1 MQTLTITRPDDFHL
15 HLRDGTALASVVG
28 DSARRFAR
36 AIVMPNLTPPVT
48 TVAAALGYRR
58 RILEALPKGMDF
70 QPLMTLYL
78 TDETSREE
86 IREVAACEHVYAV
99 KYYPAG
105 ATTHSGAGVT
115 DPEKVYPVLE
125 QMAESGLP
133 LLLHGEATD
142 PRVDIFDRESV
153 FIDVVLAPLLQRF
166 PGLKMVLEHITTI
179 QAVQC
184 VLNGPDSLAATIT
197 PQHLLYNRN
206 ALFRGGLRPHHYCLP
221 VLKREPHRQ
230 ALVDAA
236 ISGHPR
242 FFLGT
247 DSAPHARSAK
257 ETDGGCAGVYSAHA
271 AVELYAQA
279 FEAAG
284 AVERLE
290 AFAAFHGADFYGLP
304 RNTGT
309 LTLNREDWT
318 VPATLPFGDEEVVPL
333 NAGETCAW
341 KLAHP

>member
-1 MQTLTITRPDDFHL
+1 M
-15 HLRDGTALASVVG
+15 
-28 DSARRFAR
+28 
-36 AIVMPNLTPPVT
+36 
-48 TVAAALGYRR
+48 
-58 RILEALPKGMDF
+58 
-70 QPLMTLYL
+70 
-78 TDETSREE
+78 
-86 IREVAACEHVYAV
+86 
-99 KYYPAG
+99 
-105 ATTHSGAGVT
+105 
-115 DPEKVYPVLE
+115 
-125 QMAESGLP
+125 
-133 LLLHGEATD
+133 
-142 PRVDIFDRESV
+142 
-153 FIDVVLAPLLQRF
+153 
-166 PGLKMVLEHITTI
+166 
-179 QAVQC
+179 
-184 VLNGPDSLAATIT
+184 
-197 PQHLLYNRN
+197 
-206 ALFRGGLRPHHYCLP
+206 
-221 VLKREPHRQ
+221 
-230 ALVDAA
+230 DAA